1 MLFWQTYIG
10 RVLIAVNPFKVLHI
24 YGPDAVEFYRGVGET
39 DQGDEIDVPDHDDRA
54 TRCTTA
60 QLPQDILENR
70 RRSLHVSSDTMG
82 QSGQS
87 MFKNCKVNTLKSTL
101 CKAWVFFIYSLDNI
115 GQYGFSIFRMFHLV
129 NTTRCDWSLQ
139 LNDLLEYTRKES
151 HSKLV
156 LFLLSNMERVFEWKC
171 CNII

>member
-24 YGPDAVEFYRGVGET
+24 YGPDAVDFYRGGGET

-60 QLPQDILENR
+60 QLPQYILENR

-87 MFKNCKVNTLKSTL
+87 MFKNCKVNTWKSTL
-101 CKAWVFFIYSLDNI
+101 CKAWVFLMYRLDSI
-115 GQYGFSIFRMFHLV
+115 GQYRFSIFRMFHVV
-129 NTTRCDWSLQ
+129 NTTLWLVFAH
-139 LNDLLEYTRKES
+139 DLLEYTRKGR

-156 LFLLSNMERVFEWKC
+156 IFLLSNMERVFEWKC